1 MVTDQGQEN
10 FNAGLHEWLKRN
22 NDLHHQFEI
31 LGTDWEEAYNGTCGE
46 GTCDYSDPSTF
57 TVYFSGELG
66 EKKSFRVNIPNY
78 GFAKL
83 VKEIAE
89 LMR

>member
-1 MVTDQGQEN
+1 VTDQGQEN

-46 GTCDYSDPSTF
+46 GTSVPKIS
-57 TVYFSGELG
+57 
-66 EKKSFRVNIPNY
+66 NW
-78 GFAKL
+78 
-83 VKEIAE
+83 
-89 LMR
+89 